1 MIPRHD
7 FILVMKQKL
16 TWTII
21 VALISLSL
29 NIAAQQPNKATKAE
43 LDKKYPAL
51 RIQAKVGK
59 RNSPVGSSSY
69 MMTMTMTPEIIIESA
84 QTQPMASASA
94 TFLLVT
100 MDTSAKYRR
109 GEEELRI
116 ATSETI
122 GIPAVAKGSR
132 RSIEFKPLSSRYDS
146 DRDSSNVGGQ
156 EYKYYIMG
164 VFTDDNQ
171 FLHFETNC
179 PELSRFLQTHPELR
193 VKFLGMKPGEKFRT
207 NLK

>member
-1 MIPRHD
+1 
-7 FILVMKQKL
+7 MKQKI
-16 TWTII
+16 TWAFI

-29 NIAAQQPNKATKAE
+29 NISGQQPDKVTKAE
-43 LDKKYPAL
+43 LSKKYPGL
-51 RIQAKVGK
+51 RIQPKVGK
-59 RNSPVGSSSY
+59 RNNPVPGSTY
-69 MMTMTMTPEIIIESA
+69 LMTMIMTPEISIESA

-109 GEEELRI
+109 GEEELII
-116 ATSETI
+116 ATSETK

-146 DRDSSNVGGQ
+146 DRDDSNVGGQ
-156 EYKYYIMG
+156 EYKYYIMA
-164 VFTDDNQ
+164 VFADDNQ

-179 PELSRFLQTHPELR
+179 PELSRHLQAHPDLR
-193 VKFLGMKPGEKFRT
+193 VKFLGMKPGQKFRT
-207 NLK
+207 NFK

>member
-1 MIPRHD
+1 MIS
-7 FILVMKQKL
+7 F
-16 TWTII
+16 
-21 VALISLSL
+21 SL
-29 NIAAQQPNKATKAE
+29 NIAGQQPNKATKAD
-43 LDKKYPAL
+43 LNKKYPGL
-51 RIQAKVGK
+51 RVQPKVGK
-59 RNSPVGSSSY
+59 RNSPVGNSSF

-100 MDTSAKYRR
+100 METSAKYSR
-109 GEEELRI
+109 GEEELII
-116 ATSETI
+116 ATSETK

-146 DRDSSNVGGQ
+146 DRDDSNVGGQ
-156 EYKYYIMG
+156 EYKYYIMA
-164 VFTDDNQ
+164 VFADDNQ

-193 VKFLGMKPGEKFRT
+193 VKFLGMRPGQKFRT

>member
-1 MIPRHD
+1 
-7 FILVMKQKL
+7 MKQEI
-16 TWTII
+16 TWPII

-29 NIAAQQPNKATKAE
+29 DIAAQQPNKATKAD
-43 LDKKYPAL
+43 LNKKYPGL
-51 RIQAKVGK
+51 RSQPKVAK
-59 RNSPVGSSSY
+59 RNNPVAGSTY
-69 MMTMTMTPEIIIESA
+69 MMTMIMTPEISIESA

-109 GEEELRI
+109 GEEELII
-116 ATSETI
+116 ATSETK

-146 DRDSSNVGGQ
+146 DRDDSNIGGQ
-156 EYKYYIMG
+156 EYKYYIMA
-164 VFTDDNQ
+164 VFADDNQ

-179 PELSRFLQTHPELR
+179 PELSKHLQSPPDLR
-193 VKFLGMKPGEKFRT
+193 VKFRGMRPGQKFRT
-207 NLK
+207 NFK